1 MPAIVRRPPPR
12 KPRSLIPFDT
22 RIVKREKISA
32 VDTAWLRMDRPGNL
46 MMICGVMFFR
56 QPVDFRRLRAVIEK
70 RWLQFGRFYQRP
82 VQTAAAAFWETDG
95 NFDIDQHV
103 VHVALPGKGGK
114 KELQT
119 LVSRLAATPLNPAH
133 PLWQFHLVENVEGGS
148 ALIARIHHCYA
159 DGIALVQVIL
169 SMTDRAANGPPAM
182 PAPPARKRHR
192 ANEDSLLGELAQPLA
207 DALGIARKV
216 GAALIDNGAE
226 LLQHPDRAVAL
237 AEQVGSL
244 TGEIAKLAL
253 MGQDSPTRF
262 KGTPGVAKRVAW
274 AEPLSLDEVK
284 TVCRAL
290 GASVNDVL
298 LSCVAGA
305 LREYL
310 VGKGDPTDGV
320 MLRAL
325 VPINLRPLD
334 KAYKLG
340 NQFGLVFLELPIGI
354 ENPVERL
361 YAVRANMR
369 ALKGSFQPVLTLGL
383 LAAAGAGPKIIQ
395 DQLIVVLARNASA
408 VMTNVPGPQ
417 QPLYMAGRRID
428 RFMFWV
434 PQSGDIGMGVSIL
447 SYNGEVQFGL
457 ITDRGLVPDPER
469 VIAHFG
475 PEFEKLVLTTL
486 MSPWPRKGELDPLV
500 ATKAVARPTSGAS
513 SSRRS
518 RKAHGHAG

>member
-1 MPAIVRRPPPR
+1 MAR
-12 KPRSLIPFDT
+12 
-22 RIVKREKISA
+22 REKISA

-56 QPVDFRRLRAVIEK
+56 QRVDFARLRAVIEK
-70 RWLQFGRFYQRP
+70 RWLQFGRFRQRP

-95 NFDIDQHV
+95 KFDLDHHV

-133 PLWQFHLVENVEGGS
+133 PLWQFHLVENVDGGS

-169 SMTDRAANGPPAM
+169 SMTDSAENGPPAM
-182 PAPPARKRHR
+182 SAPPSSKRR
-192 ANEDSLLGELAQPLA
+192 ADGDDSLLGDLAQPLS
-207 DALGIARKV
+207 DALKLAKNV
-216 GAALIDNGAE
+216 GAALIDNGSV
-226 LLQHPDRAVAL
+226 LLQHPEKAIAL
-237 AEQVGSL
+237 AEQVGSF

-253 MGQDSPTRF
+253 MGRDSPTRF

-274 AEPLSLDEVK
+274 AEPLPLDEVK
-284 TVCRAL
+284 TLCRAL

-310 VGKGDPTDGV
+310 VEKGDVTEGV
-320 MLRAL
+320 MMRAL
-325 VPINLRPLD
+325 VPINLRPLE

-340 NQFGLVFLELPIGI
+340 NQFGVVFLELPIGI

-369 ALKGSFQPVLTLGL
+369 SLKGSFQPVLTLGL
-383 LAAAGAGPKIIQ
+383 LAAAGAAPKMVQ
-395 DQLIVVLARNASA
+395 EQLIVVLARNATA
-408 VMTNVPGPQ
+408 VMTNVPGPS
-417 QPLYMAGRRID
+417 QPLFMAGRRID

-486 MSPWPRKGELDPLV
+486 MSPWPRTGDLDPVL
-500 ATKAVARPTSGAS
+500 AERAIAPAAS
-513 SSRRS
+513 L
-518 RKAHGHAG
+518 A